1 MSDELTF
8 DFDPAPSST
17 PDAPVEVYRAQQPG
31 LGYLKTVALLALVL
45 LPWVAIAIVA
55 HIASAGH

>member
-8 DFDPAPSST
+8 DVGPSPSST
-17 PDAPVEVYRAQQPG
+17 PDAPTEAYRAEQLG

-45 LPWVAIAIVA
+45 LPWVAIAFVA